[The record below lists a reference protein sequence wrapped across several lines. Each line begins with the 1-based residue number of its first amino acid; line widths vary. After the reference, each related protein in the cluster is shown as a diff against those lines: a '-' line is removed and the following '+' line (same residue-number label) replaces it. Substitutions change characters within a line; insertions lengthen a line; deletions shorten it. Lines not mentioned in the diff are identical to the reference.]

1 MASNAEAWLDTLI
14 EHSKNGQ
21 AERAAQ
27 ALEEASQIDDQEPTT
42 AENDEANPG
51 DNDLTG
57 APAVQNM
64 FCITYH
70 SP

>member
-1 MASNAEAWLDTLI
+1 MASNAQAWLDSLI
-14 EHSKNGQ
+14 EHSTNGE

-27 ALEEASQIDDQEPTT
+27 ALENPEASQIDDQEPTT
-42 AENDEANPG
+42 AENEEANPG

-64 FCITYH
+64 FCIT
-70 SP
+70 